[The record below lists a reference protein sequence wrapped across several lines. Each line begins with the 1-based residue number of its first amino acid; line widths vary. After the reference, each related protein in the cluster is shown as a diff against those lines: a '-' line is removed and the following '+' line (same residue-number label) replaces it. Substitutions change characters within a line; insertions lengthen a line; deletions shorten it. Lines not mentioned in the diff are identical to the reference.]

1 MKNDNIV
8 DEYERSYFLMKLMKF
23 LGLYYYNKARILK
36 EIFSYNCY
44 FLFSWCRYHISG
56 PIKRGLFLCV

>member
-23 LGLYYYNKARILK
+23 LGLYYYNKARNLK
-36 EIFSYNCY
+36 ETFFPAFVISSSRDVVIT
-44 FLFSWCRYHISG
+44 FLAQ
-56 PIKRGLFLCV
+56 